1 MQTIIDFDLLY
12 NTIPDNFLV
21 KVDRAS
27 MSQSLE
33 IRSPFLDYRFVELA
47 RRIPTK
53 WKVSISKTKIIMRD
67 IIAGIVPDAIVNRG
81 KQGFEPPIADWIL
94 RADYT
99 DEIKTGLESL
109 FQENILSQEWY
120 EFYKTRVFAENN
132 QVYNVFKI
140 KLFLLLRWKA
150 HWIK

>member
-1 MQTIIDFDLLY
+1 MY

-47 RRIPTK
+47 KRIPTK

-94 RADYT
+94 KPQYVEEMNA
-99 DEIKTGLESL
+99 GLENL
-109 FQENILSQEWY
+109 YEKKILSKEWY
-120 EFYKTRVFAENN
+120 DFYKTRVFTESN

-140 KLFLLLRWKA
+140 KLFLLIRWEA